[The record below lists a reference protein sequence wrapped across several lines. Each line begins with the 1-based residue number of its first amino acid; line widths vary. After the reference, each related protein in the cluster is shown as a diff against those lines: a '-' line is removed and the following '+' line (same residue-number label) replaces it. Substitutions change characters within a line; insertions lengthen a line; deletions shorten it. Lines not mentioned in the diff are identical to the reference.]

1 MAEQKALASEER
13 REVILEPSLSRLAQ
27 IDAMIYNRPEL
38 SHDRALQLEKLR
50 ILYDLGLVRFSPP

>member
-50 ILYDLGLVRFSPP
+50 ILYDLDLVRFSLP